1 MNRAVLFLQI
11 ILQFLEV
18 RLLNQFRPPKNKNLE
33 FEVQVII
40 KTQTQLFMPSVAI
53 NTFYVNALIFTT
65 SLEID
70 TVIVLIL

>member
-1 MNRAVLFLQI
+1 MNKAVLFLQI

-33 FEVQVII
+33 FEDQVII
-40 KTQTQLFMPSVAI
+40 KTQIQLFMPCVAI